1 MIVDCHTHVWESSSQ
16 MGLGP
21 GRLGLAHRGP
31 GAQATP
37 GRHAQASQ
45 PVDVSLVLGFRS
57 LALGAHV
64 GAPFVASYVRQHPDR
79 LVGFAGL
86 DPTDLNQAMD
96 EMLEAQSEL
105 GLGGVTVSPAVQQ
118 IHPAHTR
125 AMQLY
130 AEATRLALPVIFDDA
145 AHRMVG
151 GRMEFAR
158 PVLLDEIAAALPNL
172 RMVVAH
178 MGYPWVEETVVLL
191 SRHDNVLADVS
202 GLLRQPWQAYNA
214 LLSAHQHGVIDKVLF
229 GSDFPYGSATAA
241 IETLYSIN
249 QMSHGT
255 NLPSIPRQELRGIVE
270 RDSLALLGV
279 AMATP
284 PGAAGHAEP
293 QPVADHE

>member
-21 GRLGLAHRGP
+21 ARLGLARRGP

-37 GRHAQASQ
+37 GRHAEASQ

-96 EMLEAQSEL
+96 EMLEAKSEL

-118 IHPAHTR
+118 IHPAHTQ

-158 PVLLDEIAAALPNL
+158 PVLLDEIATALPNL

-178 MGYPWVEETVVLL
+178 MGYPWVEETAATKRGV
-191 SRHDNVLADVS
+191 
-202 GLLRQPWQAYNA
+202 NA
-214 LLSAHQHGVIDKVLF
+214 SSARLVRILTF
-229 GSDFPYGSATAA
+229 CPPTA
-241 IETLYSIN
+241 ESPHY
-249 QMSHGT
+249 M
-255 NLPSIPRQELRGIVE
+255 
-270 RDSLALLGV
+270 
-279 AMATP
+279 
-284 PGAAGHAEP
+284 PGATRRAQDGEASIDRYALENEPVTGRIAGTARDGRSGPRSDQGERSSYRKLSDSGRSSHWAR
-293 QPVADHE
+293 V